1 LTYLLPGRSVGLDT
15 DDLAFSIITH
25 ISRQLPPDVAGGK
38 KRQVRP
44 VFDEPLSLER
54 PFACPVR
61 A

>member
-1 LTYLLPGRSVGLDT
+1 LDT
-15 DDLAFSIITH
+15 DDLALSIITH